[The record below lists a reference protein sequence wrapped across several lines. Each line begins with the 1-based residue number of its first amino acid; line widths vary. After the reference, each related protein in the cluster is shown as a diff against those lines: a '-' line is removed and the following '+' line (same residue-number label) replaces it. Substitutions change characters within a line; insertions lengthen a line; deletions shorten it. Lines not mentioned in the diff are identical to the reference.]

1 LKTVPSPTQE
11 ALLAS
16 LLLFRVIYYVAPFVL
31 ALAFLGANESFRR
44 WQSLREAML
53 RSQALDQD

>member
-1 LKTVPSPTQE
+1 
-11 ALLAS
+11 
-16 LLLFRVIYYVAPFVL
+16 VL

-53 RSQALDQD
+53 RSRDLEPD

>member
-1 LKTVPSPTQE
+1 VPAPTAE
-11 ALLAS
+11 ALFAS
-16 LLLFRVIYYVAPFVL
+16 LLLFRVIYYVVPFVL

-53 RSQALDQD
+53 RSQEREQD